1 MLKVV
6 YRLHS
11 RDTVQPSRVMISDS
25 ILTTLEDELYA
36 EVQIPPISSAP
47 NVLSTAGI
55 SDADI
60 FRGGAR
66 MIV

>member
-1 MLKVV
+1 MKVI

-11 RDTVQPSRVMISDS
+11 RDTVQPSKAMISYS
-25 ILTTLEDELYA
+25 MLATLEDELYA